1 MFFDGFDVYVAAT
14 VLGATLK
21 TGFSTLG
28 QNAQFVSVTFFGMM
42 VGSLVTGFLGDRY
55 GRRFTYQAN
64 LMIFG
69 LASIAAAF
77 SASMLV
83 LIVLRGVMGLGLGA
97 ELVAGYAAMTEFVP
111 PQGRGKWVGTL
122 SVLVVTSLPV
132 SALAS
137 TLIIPRLSWRAMF
150 VLAGLGGLVVWY
162 MRKSLPESPRWL
174 ESIGRTDEAEAIL
187 QSIEKEVELE
197 HGPLPAPIP
206 SKPALPSRTVAALL
220 NPVLFPRLMVG
231 IVTLI
236 VANTLIY
243 GFVIWLPTFFIAEGR
258 SIASSFLYSLIML
271 AGAPVGSA
279 IGALTADSW
288 GRKPTII
295 GASLMT
301 ILVGGIYPFI
311 KDPVLLLITGFL
323 LVVPIYVQVTLLF
336 AIYVPELFPTDVRMR
351 AAGICNTLGRGATIV
366 TPFLVVRLLRV
377 YGIGGVL
384 SLMIGI
390 VVVQIIVVAL
400 FGVEPKNRRLE
411 EMESESS
418 GSHLPEAESTK
429 ADPSLRSDDSCSESR
444 VRQNLALLDR
454 VQGVAGTGG
463 NESRKHGIAQVASYL
478 LAIGEC
484 PVPEVLE
491 GTAARGC

>member
-21 TGFSTLG
+21 TGFSTLA
-28 QNAQFVSVTFFGMM
+28 QNAQFVSVTFLGMM
-42 VGSLVTGFLGDRY
+42 VGSFLTGFLGDRY

-64 LMIFG
+64 LIIFG
-69 LASIAAAF
+69 LASVAAAF
-77 SASMLV
+77 SPSMLT
-83 LIVLRGVMGLGLGA
+83 LIILRGVMGLGLGA

-111 PQGRGKWVGTL
+111 PRQRGKWVGTL

-162 MRKSLPESPRWL
+162 MRKALPESPRWL
-174 ESIGRTDEAEAIL
+174 ESIGRTEEAEAIL
-187 QSIEKEVELE
+187 QSIEKEVERQ
-197 HGPLPAPIP
+197 HGPLPQPVLT
-206 SKPALPSRTVAALL
+206 KPAPPTRTAAALL
-220 NPVLFPRLMVG
+220 NPVLFPRLTVG

-243 GFVIWLPTFFIAEGR
+243 GFVTWLPTFFVAEGR
-258 SIASSFLYSLIML
+258 SIARSFLYSFIMS

-301 ILVGGIYPFI
+301 IAVGGIYPFI
-311 KDPVLLLITGFL
+311 KDPVLLVIAGFL

-351 AAGICNTLGRGATIV
+351 AAGICNTMGRGATIV
-366 TPFLVVRLLRV
+366 TPFIVVALLRS

-384 SLMIGI
+384 SLIIGL

-411 EMESESS
+411 EMESPPPPPQLPS
-418 GSHLPEAESTK
+418 G
-429 ADPSLRSDDSCSESR
+429 
-444 VRQNLALLDR
+444 V
-454 VQGVAGTGG
+454 
-463 NESRKHGIAQVASYL
+463 
-478 LAIGEC
+478 
-484 PVPEVLE
+484 
-491 GTAARGC
+491 

>member
-21 TGFSTLG
+21 SGFSTLS
-28 QNAQFVSVTFFGMM
+28 QNAQFVSVTFIGMM
-42 VGSLVTGFLGDRY
+42 LGSFLTGFLGDRY

-64 LMIFG
+64 LIIFG
-69 LASIAAAF
+69 LASVAAAF
-77 SASMLV
+77 SPSMPV
-83 LIVLRGVMGLGLGA
+83 LIALRGVMGLGLGA

-111 PQGRGKWVGTL
+111 PQARGKWVGTL

-137 TLIIPRLSWRAMF
+137 TLIIPKSSWRAMF

-174 ESIGRTDEAEAIL
+174 ESIGRSAEAEAIL
-187 QSIEKEVELE
+187 QSIEKEVEQQ
-197 HGPLPAPIP
+197 HGPLSQPVLAKPAPP
-206 SKPALPSRTVAALL
+206 MRTVEALL

-243 GFVIWLPTFFIAEGR
+243 GFVTWLPTFFVAEGR
-258 SIASSFLYSLIML
+258 SIARSFLYSFIMS

-279 IGALTADSW
+279 IGAFTADSW
-288 GRKPTII
+288 GRKPAII

-311 KDPVLLLITGFL
+311 KDPVMLVIAGFL

-366 TPFLVVRLLRV
+366 TPFLVVPLFRT

-384 SLMIGI
+384 GLIIGL

-411 EMESESS
+411 EMETTSS
-418 GSHLPEAESTK
+418 PSRLPS
-429 ADPSLRSDDSCSESR
+429 
-444 VRQNLALLDR
+444 
-454 VQGVAGTGG
+454 GV
-463 NESRKHGIAQVASYL
+463 
-478 LAIGEC
+478 
-484 PVPEVLE
+484 
-491 GTAARGC
+491 

>member
-21 TGFSTLG
+21 TGFSTLA

-42 VGSLVTGFLGDRY
+42 VGSFLTGFLGDRY

-64 LMIFG
+64 LIIFG
-69 LASIAAAF
+69 LASVVAAF
-77 SASMLV
+77 SPSMLV
-83 LIVLRGVMGLGLGA
+83 LIALRGVMGLGLGA

-111 PQGRGKWVGTL
+111 PQARGKWVGTL

-150 VLAGLGGLVVWY
+150 VLAGLGGLLVWY
-162 MRKSLPESPRWL
+162 MRKALPESPRWL
-174 ESIGRTDEAEAIL
+174 ESIGRTEEAEAIL
-187 QSIEKEVELE
+187 QSIEKEVEQQ
-197 HGPLPAPIP
+197 HGPLPQPVLA
-206 SKPALPSRTVAALL
+206 KPAPPTRTAAALL

-243 GFVIWLPTFFIAEGR
+243 GFVTWLPTFFVAEGR
-258 SIASSFLYSLIML
+258 SIARSFFYSFIMS

-279 IGALTADSW
+279 IGAVTADWW
-288 GRKPTII
+288 GRKPAVI

-311 KDPVLLLITGFL
+311 KDPVLLVIAGFL

-366 TPFLVVRLLRV
+366 TPFIVVALLRS

-384 SLMIGI
+384 SLIIGLVI
-390 VVVQIIVVAL
+390 VQIIVVAL

-411 EMESESS
+411 EMETESS
-418 GSHLPEAESTK
+418 PSRLPS
-429 ADPSLRSDDSCSESR
+429 
-444 VRQNLALLDR
+444 
-454 VQGVAGTGG
+454 GV
-463 NESRKHGIAQVASYL
+463 
-478 LAIGEC
+478 
-484 PVPEVLE
+484 
-491 GTAARGC
+491 